1 LCAILRW
8 YLSNILT
15 RQRENALALFE
26 NYDKALELTEAAYD
40 STGSAMEKYNI
51 YQESIAAS
59 QERITALFQKFVSN
73 LDLSDVIKDVLE
85 FAELLMKIVSSDAL
99 EWVLKL
105 SPAILAVAYALR
117 QVSKAA
123 SPLAR
128 PGLISIFTSST
139 AATILGVVAAATALY
154 WIFKKL
160 YKSTDDFR
168 DSVSGLEN
176 EIASAESDVSKYK
189 DELSTINER
198 IVELNRLKSTKGL
211 SITEEDELRNLQL
224 QNKELELQIM
234 LLEQEIELKRKKQEQ
249 DAIGLFR
256 SLSQYKNIQMTGS
269 LTEVS
274 ADQVL
279 KDYADEIREL
289 QDQIIDPNTS
299 AEDQAKLQNRLDRLQ
314 EKALELAQDLSTV
327 NSVLGEA
334 DEYGVAAGNA
344 LEYYYGV
351 IKSVEERIN
360 EVFSKEVYQEAIDEL
375 TELAATGEL
384 TAATLNNDKYSGL
397 MDELSKVGLSVDD
410 VIAKF
415 TQMAEEAG
423 IAANDMNQ
431 VSYFDMVNQLQD
443 KIGVVGDA
451 LKELNET
458 GYLTQEVVQSLED
471 AGYELADSLTLTE
484 NGYVINREALLALLE
499 AKRAEYQATMKE
511 SLQAAAELVGAKIDE
526 KDSYDAVTNSILAK
540 MEAQLAEARA
550 TAMQYSHA
558 QWGAFRDKDMETFY
572 SNQTKWKEQVEYVN
586 QLREAHEDLKTS
598 IANMDAYDTAVDYI
612 INQKTKGSS
621 KSGGSGGGSSSSST
635 ADVESAF
642 EREIRIL
649 EHRQFLAEQWAGVYK
664 DNADTELQYQQKINE
679 QIEIYGQLM
688 ARVHEEADNYRKQGY
703 DDESETI
710 QDLQKQY
717 WEYYNARKDLIDDL
731 ADYQKEKEE
740 EEREAVEDALDKL
753 KDAIN
758 DLIDEAED
766 RLDKLLDYYDYQIKK
781 LESMRDLTKSY
792 YDSINEVAE
801 LQHEIDVDLAT
812 SKSKYAY
819 LDETLRK
826 TLFNEDDYNKLSSK
840 LQGIAADCDAL
851 YSNYLSQL
859 SSLTEDEIYKADII
873 TDEYERQYNYKL
885 MEYQVANA
893 ELNLIRA
900 QANLQEVLANRNVR
914 MYQNGQWTWVAD
926 HDAVAD
932 AEEQLEEAKYDYRQ
946 AQIELRQ
953 QSVID
958 NYDQMIASLEMQKG
972 AQEAEFEALRE
983 QWEEIEKQLTTE
995 ASAMDQILEV
1005 INTNNLPQLSEII
1018 NKTGDSLL
1026 SLVNKLSGMVGGGS
1040 IGGSK
1045 GSSGGGGGYSFGGG
1059 GGGGGGGDSQRD
1071 FMEDVGSDP
1080 DNYKDGS
1087 SGYIPSYNPSVDYS
1101 QVYNDLKE
1109 QGASQ
1114 KVLDKIEDYRDQKV
1128 EDVYGGKDP
1137 NPDWKKSY
1145 DTGGVLNGLGG
1156 IKATEKD
1163 EVVFEPDIASKLLSP
1178 TKSREFLNSAE
1189 ALTKIMDNSSGL
1201 SRIMSTLSGI
1211 VSHSQ
1216 TSYTDSHN
1224 IVLNGDIVSK
1234 ISNEDFN
1241 SISSVLKRYIP
1252 VMKGV

>member
-1 LCAILRW
+1 M
-8 YLSNILT
+8 
-15 RQRENALALFE
+15 
-26 NYDKALELTEAAYD
+26 ELTEAAYD
-40 STGSAMEKYNI
+40 SAGSAMEKYNV
-51 YQESIAAS
+51 YQNSIAAS

-105 SPAILAVAYALR
+105 SPAILAVAYAIR

-123 SPLAR
+123 NPLAR

-160 YKSTDDFR
+160 YKSTDDLR

-176 EIASAESDVSKYK
+176 EIASAESDISKYK

-198 IVELNRLKSTKGL
+198 IVELNSLKSTKGL

-234 LLEQEIELKRKKQEQ
+234 LLEQELELKKRQQEE
-249 DAIGLFR
+249 DAVKLFK
-256 SLSQYKNIQMTGS
+256 SYSTQSEIMPGVYEENT
-269 LTEVS
+269 
-274 ADQVL
+274 
-279 KDYADEIREL
+279 ADELLKSYAQRIKEV
-289 QDQIIDPNTS
+289 QDQILDPNTS
-299 AEDQAKLQNRLDRLQ
+299 EKDLPGLQKTLNNLKD
-314 EKALELAQDLSTV
+314 KALPLAQDLATV
-327 NSVLGEA
+327 NSVLG
-334 DEYGVAAGNA
+334 DTSEYGIAAGNA

-351 IKSVEERIN
+351 IKSVEERTD

-384 TAATLNNDKYSGL
+384 TADTLNNDKYSGL

-415 TQMAEEAG
+415 NQMAEEAG
-423 IAANDMNQ
+423 VAANDMNK

-443 KIGVVGDA
+443 QVGVVGDA

-458 GYLTQEVVQSLED
+458 GYLTQEVVQSLEE

-511 SLQAAAELVGAKIDE
+511 SLQAAADLVGAKIDE

-540 MEAQLAEARA
+540 LEAQLAEAKASSNSLMWDSLDAHASGDYKKYIELKELSRNQNKRA
-550 TAMQYSHA
+550 FDLESAM
-558 QWGAFRDKDMETFY
+558 
-572 SNQTKWKEQVEYVN
+572 NN
-586 QLREAHEDLKTS
+586 LRNSL
-598 IANMDAYDTAVDYI
+598 ANMDTYDTAVDYI
-612 INQKTKGSS
+612 LNQKTKSS
-621 KSGGSGGGSSSSST
+621 SSGGGGGSSSSST
-635 ADVESAF
+635 EDVESAF

-926 HDAVAD
+926 HEAVAD
-932 AEEQLEEAKYDYRQ
+932 AEEQLEEAKYNYRQ

-1026 SLVNKLSGMVGGGS
+1026 SLVNRLSGMVGGGS

-1059 GGGGGGGDSQRD
+1059 GGGGGGGGSQKD

-1087 SGYIPSYNPSVDYS
+1087 SGYIPSYDPSVDYS

-1189 ALTKIMDNSSGL
+1189 ALTKIMNNSSGL
-1201 SRIMSTLSGI
+1201 NRIMSALSGI
-1211 VSHSQ
+1211 VSHNQ

>member
-1 LCAILRW
+1 MCAILRW

-160 YKSTDDFR
+160 YKSTDDLR

-176 EIASAESDVSKYK
+176 EIASAESDISKYK
-189 DELSTINER
+189 DKLSTINER

-334 DEYGVAAGNA
+334 DEYGAAAGNA

-351 IKSVEERIN
+351 IKSVEERTD

-443 KIGVVGDA
+443 EIGVVGDA

-558 QWGAFRDKDMETFY
+558 QWGAFRDKDMATFY
-572 SNQTKWKEQVEYVN
+572 SNQAKWKEQVEYVN

-621 KSGGSGGGSSSSST
+621 KSSSGGGSSSSST
-635 ADVESAF
+635 EDVESAF

-664 DNADTELQYQQKINE
+664 DNADAELQYQQKINE

>member
-1 LCAILRW
+1 
-8 YLSNILT
+8 
-15 RQRENALALFE
+15 
-26 NYDKALELTEAAYD
+26 
-40 STGSAMEKYNI
+40 MEKYDI

-59 QERITALFQKFVSN
+59 TERLTALFQKLVSN
-73 LDLSDVIKDVLE
+73 LDIDGIIKDLLE
-85 FAELLMKIVSSDAL
+85 FAEVLMKIVSSDAL
-99 EWVLKL
+99 EWFIKL
-105 SPAILAVAYALR
+105 SPAIIAVVYAFKEFTKL
-117 QVSKAA
+117 KAV
-123 SPLAR
+123 SPLLGAG
-128 PGLISIFTSST
+128 GLLSVFTSST
-139 AATILGVVAAATALY
+139 AAAILGVVAAVTALY

-160 YKSTDDFR
+160 YKSADDLR
-168 DSVSGLEN
+168 DSISGLSN
-176 EIASAESDVSKYK
+176 EISAAESDVSKYQ
-189 DELSTINER
+189 DELKTVNER
-198 IVELNRLKSTKGL
+198 IAELNRLKDTKGL
-211 SITEEDELRNLQL
+211 SVTEESELRNLEL

-234 LLEQEIELKRKKQEQ
+234 LLEQEIELKKKQQEQ
-249 DAIGLFR
+249 DAIDLFEKNSAYR
-256 SLSQYKNIQMTGS
+256 STQIIGIP
-269 LTEVS
+269 TEIT

-279 KDYADEIREL
+279 KDYADQIKEL
-289 QDQIIDPNTS
+289 QDKIIDPSTP
-299 AEDQAKLQNRLDRLQ
+299 AEDLERLNAKLNNLMA
-314 EKALELAQDLSTV
+314 KAIPLAQDLAIVS
-327 NSVLGEA
+327 SVLG
-334 DEYGVAAGNA
+334 DTSEYGIAAGDA
-344 LEYYYGV
+344 LNYYYNV
-351 IKSVEERIN
+351 IKSIEERTD
-360 EVFSKEVYQEAIDEL
+360 EVFSKNEYADVIDEL
-375 TELAATGEL
+375 VELAAAGEL
-384 TAATLNNDKYSGL
+384 TADVLNGDKYSGFL
-397 MDELSKVGLSVDD
+397 SELTGIGLSVDD
-410 VIAKF
+410 VIGKLNELAEGAKS
-415 TQMAEEAG
+415 TARDVNE
-423 IAANDMNQ
+423 
-431 VSYFDMVNQLQD
+431 VSYFDMVDRIQD
-443 KIGVVGDA
+443 DVNVVGDA

-458 GYLTQEVVQSLED
+458 GYLSQEVVQGLEA
-471 AGYELADSLTLTE
+471 AGYDLADSLTLTKD
-484 NGYVINREALLALLE
+484 GYVTTRESLLALLE
-499 AKRAEYQATMKE
+499 AKRAEYAATMKE
-511 SLQAAAELVGAKIDE
+511 SVQAAAELVGVKIDE
-526 KDSYDAVTNSILAK
+526 KESYDAVTNAILAK
-540 MEAQLAEARA
+540 VEAQLAEAQA
-550 TAMQYSHA
+550 TAMQYSRA
-558 QWGAFRDKDMETFY
+558 QWDAFRDKDMVAFY
-572 SNQTKWKEQVEYVN
+572 ENRTKWKEQNEYVK
-586 QLREAHEDLKTS
+586 QLRDARDNLKTN
-598 IANMDAYDTAVDYI
+598 IANMDTYDTAVAYLL
-612 INQKTKGSS
+612 NQKTKGSS
-621 KSGGSGGGSSSSST
+621 SGSGGGSSST
-635 ADVESAF
+635 EDVESAF

-703 DDESETI
+703 DDESEVI

-717 WEYYNARKDLIDDL
+717 WEYYNARKDLIDGL

-740 EEREAVEDALDKL
+740 EEQEAVEDALDKL

-781 LESMRDLTKSY
+781 LEAMRDLTKSY

-926 HDAVAD
+926 HEAVAD
-932 AEEQLEEAKYDYRQ
+932 AEEQLEEAKYNYRQ

-1005 INTNNLPQLSEII
+1005 INTDNLPLLSEII
-1018 NKTGDSLL
+1018 DKTGDSLL
-1026 SLVNKLSGMVGGGS
+1026 GLINRLSGMVGGGS

-1059 GGGGGGGDSQRD
+1059 SSSGGGGGGSQRD

-1080 DNYKDGS
+1080 DNYKSGS
-1087 SGYIPSYNPSVDYS
+1087 SGYIPKYDSSVDYS
-1101 QVYNDLKE
+1101 QAYKDLKG

-1114 KVLDKIEDYRDQKV
+1114 EVLDKIEDYRDQKV
-1128 EDVYGGKDP
+1128 EEVYGGKDP
-1137 NPDWKKSY
+1137 NPDWKKGY
-1145 DTGGVLNGLGG
+1145 DTGGVLSGLGG

-1163 EVVFEPDIASKLLSP
+1163 EVVLEPSIATKLLSP

-1201 SRIMSTLSGI
+1201 SRIMSALSGI
-1211 VSHSQ
+1211 VSQNQ

-1224 IVLNGDIVSK
+1224 IVLNGDVVSK

>member
-1 LCAILRW
+1 MCAILRW

-211 SITEEDELRNLQL
+211 SITEEAELRNLQL

-334 DEYGVAAGNA
+334 DEYGAAAGNA

-351 IKSVEERIN
+351 IKSVEERTD

-558 QWGAFRDKDMETFY
+558 QWGAFRDKDMATFY
-572 SNQTKWKEQVEYVN
+572 SNQAKWKEQVEYVN

-621 KSGGSGGGSSSSST
+621 KSSSGGGSSSSST
-635 ADVESAF
+635 EDVESAF

-664 DNADTELQYQQKINE
+664 DNADAELQYQQKINE

-710 QDLQKQY
+710 QDLQRQY

-926 HDAVAD
+926 HEAVAD
-932 AEEQLEEAKYDYRQ
+932 AEEQLEEAKYNYRQ

>member
-1 LCAILRW
+1 
-8 YLSNILT
+8 
-15 RQRENALALFE
+15 LFE

-234 LLEQEIELKRKKQEQ
+234 LLEQELELKRKKQEQ

-334 DEYGVAAGNA
+334 DEYGAAAGNA

-351 IKSVEERIN
+351 IKSVEERTD

-443 KIGVVGDA
+443 EIGVVGDA

-558 QWGAFRDKDMETFY
+558 QWGAFRDKDMATFY
-572 SNQTKWKEQVEYVN
+572 SNQAKWKEQVEYVN

-621 KSGGSGGGSSSSST
+621 KSSSGGGSSSSST
-635 ADVESAF
+635 EDVESAF

-664 DNADTELQYQQKINE
+664 DNADAELQYQQKINE

>member
-1 LCAILRW
+1 MCAILRW

-334 DEYGVAAGNA
+334 DEYGAAAGNA

-351 IKSVEERIN
+351 IKSVEERTD

-443 KIGVVGDA
+443 EIGVVGDA

-526 KDSYDAVTNSILAK
+526 KDSYDAATNSILAK

-558 QWGAFRDKDMETFY
+558 QWGAFRDKDMATFY
-572 SNQTKWKEQVEYVN
+572 SNQAKWKEQVEYVN

-621 KSGGSGGGSSSSST
+621 KSSSGGGSSSSST
-635 ADVESAF
+635 EDVESAF

-664 DNADTELQYQQKINE
+664 DNADAELQYQQKINE

-740 EEREAVEDALDKL
+740 EEREAAEDALDKL

>member
-1 LCAILRW
+1 MCAILRW

-73 LDLSDVIKDVLE
+73 IDLSDVIKDVLE
-85 FAELLMKIVSSDAL
+85 FAELLMKIASSDAL

-334 DEYGVAAGNA
+334 DEYGAAAGNA

-351 IKSVEERIN
+351 IKSVEERTD

-423 IAANDMNQ
+423 IAVNDMNQ

-558 QWGAFRDKDMETFY
+558 QWGAFRDKDMATFY
-572 SNQTKWKEQVEYVN
+572 SNQAKWKEQVEYVN

-621 KSGGSGGGSSSSST
+621 KSSSGGGSSSSST
-635 ADVESAF
+635 EDVESAF

-703 DDESETI
+703 DDESENI
-710 QDLQKQY
+710 QDLQRQY

>member
-1 LCAILRW
+1 MCAILRW

-334 DEYGVAAGNA
+334 DEYGAAAGNA

-351 IKSVEERIN
+351 IKSVEERTD

-443 KIGVVGDA
+443 EIGVVGDA

-558 QWGAFRDKDMETFY
+558 QWGAFRDKDMATFY
-572 SNQTKWKEQVEYVN
+572 SNQAKWKEQVEYVN

-621 KSGGSGGGSSSSST
+621 KSSSGGGSSSSST
-635 ADVESAF
+635 EDVESAF

-664 DNADTELQYQQKINE
+664 DNADAELQYQQKINE

-1201 SRIMSTLSGI
+1201 SRIMSALSGI

>member
-1 LCAILRW
+1 MCAILRW

-334 DEYGVAAGNA
+334 DEYGAAAGNA

-351 IKSVEERIN
+351 IKSVEERTD

-443 KIGVVGDA
+443 EIGVVGDA

-558 QWGAFRDKDMETFY
+558 QWGAFRDKDMATFY
-572 SNQTKWKEQVEYVN
+572 SNQAKWKEQVEYVN

-621 KSGGSGGGSSSSST
+621 KSSSGGGSSSSST
-635 ADVESAF
+635 EDVESAF

-664 DNADTELQYQQKINE
+664 DNADAELQYQQKINE

-1201 SRIMSTLSGI
+1201 SRIMSILSGI

>member
-1 LCAILRW
+1 M
-8 YLSNILT
+8 
-15 RQRENALALFE
+15 FE

-59 QERITALFQKFVSN
+59 QEHITALFQKFVSN

-334 DEYGVAAGNA
+334 DEYGAAAGNA

-351 IKSVEERIN
+351 IKSVEERTD

-558 QWGAFRDKDMETFY
+558 QWGAFRDKDMATFY
-572 SNQTKWKEQVEYVN
+572 SNQAKWKEQVEYVN

-621 KSGGSGGGSSSSST
+621 KSSSGGGSSSSST
-635 ADVESAF
+635 EDVESAF

-664 DNADTELQYQQKINE
+664 DNADAELQYQQKINE

>member
-1 LCAILRW
+1 MCAILRW

-234 LLEQEIELKRKKQEQ
+234 LLEQEIELKRKKQEK

-334 DEYGVAAGNA
+334 DEYGAAAGNA

-351 IKSVEERIN
+351 IKSVEERTD

-397 MDELSKVGLSVDD
+397 MDELSKIGLSVDD

-443 KIGVVGDA
+443 EIGVVGDA

-558 QWGAFRDKDMETFY
+558 QWGAFRDKDMATFY
-572 SNQTKWKEQVEYVN
+572 SNQAKWKEQVEYVN

-621 KSGGSGGGSSSSST
+621 KSSSGGGSSSSST
-635 ADVESAF
+635 EDVESAF

-664 DNADTELQYQQKINE
+664 DNADAELQYQQKINE